1 MTQEAIHYTTTLAV
15 KIGNTTEDLKMV
27 IILLLSSIF
36 IAALQNQ
43 ELDFRWPVIKNPILH
58 TAQQPWGYWKPLN
71 TGNLHISRFNNK
83 KRTPT
88 MALLTNT
95 VYFMHFGKTFK
106 ILQWGLQGELWN
118 VVEARRR
125 LRAKD
130 KWLKIKPLEYPG
142 WTKSAAEAK
151 HIRINISLNSSRLN
165 GF

>member
-1 MTQEAIHYTTTLAV
+1 MLDNIAKNLIEFLKSKFKGIRNKTQMTQEAIHYTTGCK

-58 TAQQPWGYWKPLN
+58 TARQPWGYWKPLN

-83 KRTPT
+83 NRTPT
-88 MALLTNT
+88 MALQTNT

-106 ILQWGLQGELWN
+106 ILLLGLQGELWN
-118 VVEARRR
+118 VVE
-125 LRAKD
+125 
-130 KWLKIKPLEYPG
+130 
-142 WTKSAAEAK
+142 SEA
-151 HIRINISLNSSRLN
+151 
-165 GF
+165 